1 MTGRRLLYVHNTV
14 PYFLAHRLSMA
25 RAARAAGWTVHLAAP
40 EPDEASRAQLAAE
53 GIAFH
58 PLPLSRRGMAPWREM
73 QSPLALARLY
83 RQLRPDLIHLYT
95 IKPVLYGALVA
106 RALNAGPRVA
116 TIPGRGYVFTT
127 ATGSVGRIL
136 RAGVG
141 LAYRLALGGAHCRVI
156 FENPD
161 DRDFFAEQR
170 FVAARQARVILGCG
184 VDPARYRPLPRP
196 ADGRPRVVFASRML
210 RDKGVAEFV
219 AAARQ
224 LAGEGVAADF
234 VLLGLPDPGNPDSY
248 SEQELAAW
256 HAEGAV
262 QWWGFRE
269 DMPEILA
276 ATDIVCLP
284 TAYGEGVPRILIE
297 AAACGCALITAD
309 RPGCREIVQAGVN
322 GLLVPPRDAPA
333 LADALRQLLS
343 DPERCRRFGA
353 AGRARVL
360 AEFSE
365 AHVIAQTL
373 AVYAEMG
380 G

>member
-1 MTGRRLLYVHNTV
+1 MGRRLLYVHNAV
-14 PYFLAHRLSMA
+14 PYFLSHRLPVA
-25 RAARAAGWTVHLAAP
+25 KAAQAAGWTVHLAAP
-40 EPDEASRAQLAAE
+40 EPDEVSRARLSAE
-53 GIAFH
+53 GIGFH
-58 PLPLSRRGMAPWREM
+58 PLPLSRRGMAPWQEI
-73 QSPLALARLY
+73 QSLLRLARLY
-83 RQLRPDLIHLYT
+83 REIRPDLIHLVT

-106 RALNAGPRVA
+106 RLLGAGSRVA
-116 TIPGRGYVFTT
+116 MVPGRGYVFTT
-127 ATGSVGRIL
+127 AGGTQGEIL

-141 LAYRLALGGAHCRVI
+141 LAYRLALGGANARVI
-156 FENPD
+156 FQNPD
-161 DRDFFAEQR
+161 DRDFFVGQGW
-170 FVAARQARVILGCG
+170 VDGGKTHVILGSG

-196 ADGRPRVVFASRML
+196 ADGRSRVVFASRML

-234 VLLGLPDPGNPDSY
+234 VLLGLPDPGNPDSH

-276 ATDIVCLP
+276 ATAIVCLP

-373 AVYAEMG
+373 AVYAEMSG
-380 G
+380 

>member
-1 MTGRRLLYVHNTV
+1 MMGRRLLYVHNAV
-14 PYFLAHRLSMA
+14 PYFLSHRLPVA
-25 RAARAAGWTVHLAAP
+25 KAAQAAGWTVHLAAP
-40 EPDEASRAQLAAE
+40 EPDEVSRARLSAE
-53 GIAFH
+53 GIGFH
-58 PLPLSRRGMAPWREM
+58 PLPLSRRGMAPWQEI
-73 QSPLALARLY
+73 QSLLRLARLY
-83 RQLRPDLIHLYT
+83 REIRPDLIHLVT

-106 RALNAGPRVA
+106 RLLGAGSRVA
-116 TIPGRGYVFTT
+116 MVPGRGYVFTT
-127 ATGSVGRIL
+127 AGGTQGEIL

-141 LAYRLALGGAHCRVI
+141 LAYRLALGGANARVI
-156 FENPD
+156 FQNPD
-161 DRDFFAEQR
+161 DRDFFVGQGW
-170 FVAARQARVILGCG
+170 VDGGKTHVILGSG

-196 ADGRPRVVFASRML
+196 ADGRSRVVFASRML

-234 VLLGLPDPGNPDSY
+234 VLLGLPDPGNPDSH

-276 ATDIVCLP
+276 ATAIVCLP

-373 AVYAEMG
+373 AVYAEMSG
-380 G
+380 